1 VKTGCRP
8 GLWRARAHVVGTL
21 QGRDFEF
28 QDDSIER
35 FVTAA
40 DCDRG
45 NS

>member
-1 VKTGCRP
+1 MPARTLARP
-8 GLWRARAHVVGTL
+8 RPRRRYAAGA
-21 QGRDFEF
+21 RDFEF

-40 DCDRG
+40 DCERG